1 MPNSLQDIPVQC
13 RGTVNIGGKDYHYV
27 RLTRTGNLAIAPGR
41 DTRDWDAIDAGALD
55 YTIIAQ
61 QEHDQPGF
69 DGHDGPKIA
78 AACPLCHGF
87 TAPTDPATARARL
100 TEQPDPGKAPA
111 DMTPAERLE
120 AETEQ
125 WKATDTAQFDAQ
137 VNEALLDAKRQAR
150 ESEARAA
157 ELQARLDQ
165 QEKAALM
172 STPQELGV
180 TGAADPDQ
188 NAGIPPTDPDVVAGA
203 TPDIQARSAPL
214 MDPPTPQQVVWG
226 TDPWT
231 NEKVRVG
238 RQAGA
243 DETAPYGR
251 KKDGTPRRPG
261 GRRADA

>member
-1 MPNSLQDIPVQC
+1 MPNTLQDIPVQC
-13 RGTVNIGGKDYHYV
+13 RGTVNIGGKIYHYV
-27 RLTRTGNLAIAPGR
+27 RLTRTGNLALAEGP
-41 DTRDWDAIDAGALD
+41 DPRDWDSIDAGALD

-87 TAPTDPATARARL
+87 TAPADAATARARL
-100 TEQPDPGKAPA
+100 TEKADTPDDGQP
-111 DMTPAERLE
+111 TPP
-120 AETEQ
+120 
-125 WKATDTAQFDAQ
+125 AQ
-137 VNEALLDAKRQAR
+137 VDASTQAMLDAKRAAR
-150 ESEARAA
+150 EAEAKAA

-165 QEKAALM
+165 REKADLM
-172 STPQELGV
+172 STPQESGV
-180 TGAADPDQ
+180 TGAADPDH
-188 NAGIPPTDPDVVAGA
+188 NAGVPPTDPDVVAGA
-203 TPDIQARSAPL
+203 TPEVQAEAAPL
-214 MDPPTPQQVVWG
+214 MDPPTRKEIRWG

-231 NEKVRVG
+231 GEKVRVG
-238 RQAGA
+238 GQSGA